1 MGIFERNVSLIKS
14 EKLAYNQ
21 EEFQN
26 YIVEKTKKFVET
38 LGSSLCKNVTISKI
52 AGLSFVCLPSHKVT
66 KIVDLGGGAG
76 LDFFIAREL
85 FGINFNWEVVE
96 TEAMCNIVAQEILDN
111 RLRFNSLGT
120 FLQGET
126 KQYNFAL
133 YANSSLQYLP
143 EQIKVL
149 NLLLLKKPSKVAILR
164 TPFVVEGEEVTEFQ
178 DSVLFKNGPQIDETI
193 SMNTKIRNEV
203 TITKIKEV
211 RNVFKENG
219 YEIICESSQEGSFT
233 KKEKVFKFG
242 QSKVRT
248 FDLLVR
254 QID

>member
-1 MGIFERNVSLIKS
+1 
-14 EKLAYNQ
+14 
-21 EEFQN
+21 
-26 YIVEKTKKFVET
+26 
-38 LGSSLCKNVTISKI
+38 
-52 AGLSFVCLPSHKVT
+52 
-66 KIVDLGGGAG
+66 
-76 LDFFIAREL
+76 
-85 FGINFNWEVVE
+85 
-96 TEAMCNIVAQEILDN
+96 
-111 RLRFNSLGT
+111 
-120 FLQGET
+120 
-126 KQYNFAL
+126 
-133 YANSSLQYLP
+133 LP